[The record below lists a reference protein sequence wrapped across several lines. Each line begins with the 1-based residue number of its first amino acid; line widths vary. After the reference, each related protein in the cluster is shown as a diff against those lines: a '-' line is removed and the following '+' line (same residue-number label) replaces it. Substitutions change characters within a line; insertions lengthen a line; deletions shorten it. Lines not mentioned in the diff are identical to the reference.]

1 MRIKLLWLRLMRDVV
16 RLRMIRNLLRLMKIK
31 LLRLMRRKMLRLM
44 RMKRLRLKLK
54 LVQRM

>member
-1 MRIKLLWLRLMRDVV
+1 MVEVDEDVV